1 MSIDTVNDLPPRV
14 QYIASASQTVFPYPF
29 PIFQDADLVVE
40 VNGAEQTLTTHYTVS
55 GAGDDTG
62 GDVTF
67 TVGNEQDAGAVV
79 TIYRETVIARDSDF
93 QLNGPMFST
102 SVNDELDKL
111 TVIAQEQRAATNRCL
126 RIPMSA
132 EVADADIALSP
143 ISNWFNKYMYFDA
156 DGKPEPAEVVT
167 GTISQSVIGA
177 LLYPRTAAELS
188 AGVTPSSYAYPPGHF
203 QRYGADPTGTSDSTT
218 AINNAIACS
227 GVANFASRQFAFC
240 DGGDFRIDGTITVDA
255 YQCCYLRGG
264 RLIRKSSGSASTA
277 PVLHVKGTQAVFDGG
292 GGSVWTENNSPD
304 GLVVCGHLNRTTS
317 DWNSLWWKFC
327 NTWVY
332 TKDFGGA
339 AASPY
344 PGAGDGIGVYVP
356 SSQPQLGS
364 TRNNYFGTIE
374 NVFVHNA
381 TTAFWLTDLA
391 NGHILHNCG
400 FRGFYHSG
408 FVLNGAYGNTI
419 IPAFCEIAYKDSTIV
434 VHLNT
439 KLSPG
444 APHASS
450 LESDRNTIHRL
461 PVELGGTGHTGIRC
475 EATCQYNNGSIS
487 FNATGTA
494 IVDLDGANELD
505 SDTEK
510 LSNKSLSID
519 GLLTVDRTV
528 GQVAALNSTHA
539 NGPFVGITRSGS
551 SIGQLGC
558 GAAGVGGGTNNDLEL
573 AAASGRALYLAA
585 FGGGRIIFAGAG
597 QYTFVAVPAYADN
610 AAAAAGG
617 VPVGGLFRI
626 GGALQVR
633 T

>member
-14 QYIASASQTVFPYPF
+14 QYVATASQTVFPYPF

-62 GDVTF
+62 GNVTLVTGA
-67 TVGNEQDAGAVV
+67 TVGDIV
-79 TIYRETVIARDSDF
+79 TIYRDTVIERDSDF

-111 TVIAQEQRAATNRCL
+111 TIIAQEQRAATNRCL

-188 AGVTPSSYAYPPGHF
+188 AGVTPSNYAYPPGHF
-203 QRYGADPTGTSDSTT
+203 QRYGADPTGTNDSTT

-227 GVANFASRQFAFC
+227 GVANFASRQYAFC
-240 DGGDFRIDGTITVDA
+240 DGGDFRIDGTITVNA
-255 YQCCYLRGG
+255 YQSCYLRGG

-292 GGSVWTENNSPD
+292 GGTIWTENNSPD
-304 GLVVCGHLNRTTS
+304 GLVVCGHLNRTDS
-317 DWNSLWWKFC
+317 NWVSIWWRFC

-332 TKDFGGA
+332 TKDFGGSG
-339 AASPY
+339 ASPY
-344 PGAGDGIGVYVP
+344 PGASDGIGVYIP
-356 SSQPQLGS
+356 SSEPNLS
-364 TRNNYFGTIE
+364 SLYNNYFGTIE
-374 NVFVHNA
+374 NVVVHNA

-391 NGHILHNCG
+391 NGHVLKNVS
-400 FRGFYHSG
+400 FRGFYHYG

-419 IPAFCEIAYKDSTIV
+419 IPGFCEIPFKDGVIA

-439 KLSPG
+439 KLAPG
-444 APHASS
+444 APNASS
-450 LESDRNTIHRL
+450 LQSDRNTIYRL
-461 PVELGGTGHTGIRC
+461 PIELGGTGQVGIRC
-475 EATCQYNNGSIS
+475 EALCQYNRGSIS
-487 FNATGTA
+487 FNSSGGTP
-494 IVDLDGANELD
+494 VTDLDGANEFD
-505 SDTEK
+505 SDTDRA
-510 LSNKSLSID
+510 SNKNLTHT
-519 GLLTVDRTV
+519 GLLSVNRTV
-528 GQVAALNSTHA
+528 SAVAVFESSHT
-539 NGPFVGITRSGS
+539 NGPKLNLTKGGASVGQ
-551 SIGQLGC
+551 IGAS
-558 GAAGVGGGTNNDLEL
+558 AAGGAGGTNLDLEV
-573 AAASGRALYLAA
+573 AAASTKNLYLLAS
-585 FGGGRIIFAGAG
+585 GGGRVIISGG
-597 QYTFVAVPAYADN
+597 GYGLVNVPNYADD

-617 VPVGGLFRI
+617 IPVNGLYRTAS
-626 GGALQVR
+626 ALKIRVS
-633 T
+633 